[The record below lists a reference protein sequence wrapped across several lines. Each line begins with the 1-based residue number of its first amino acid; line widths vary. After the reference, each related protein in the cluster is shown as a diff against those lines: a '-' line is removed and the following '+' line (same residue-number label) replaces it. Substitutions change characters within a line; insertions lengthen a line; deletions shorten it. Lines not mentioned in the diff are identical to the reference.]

1 MATNWSTN
9 WLCDLRLAR
18 EREERER
25 EEHGSEGSEVDE
37 RDYRYDPDEG
47 HMRAMECD
55 EAFTEH
61 IEAWM
66 ASCMGKEGVGGA
78 LARP

>member
-1 MATNWSTN
+1 M
-9 WLCDLRLAR
+9 DR

-25 EEHGSEGSEVDE
+25 EEQGSEGSEVDE

-47 HMRAMECD
+47 YMRAMESD
-55 EAFTEH
+55 EAFAER

-66 ASCMGKEGVGGA
+66 ASCMDGEGEGGA